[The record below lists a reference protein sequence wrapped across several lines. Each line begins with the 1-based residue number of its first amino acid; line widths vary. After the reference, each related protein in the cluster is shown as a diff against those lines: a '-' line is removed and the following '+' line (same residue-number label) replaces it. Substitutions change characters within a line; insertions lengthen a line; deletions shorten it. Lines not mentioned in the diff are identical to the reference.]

1 MYDRN
6 HYDQNYLGEPSDE
19 DGGLELKTPEDAAD
33 RFGIHVALLVTC
45 VGLLIAAIWLASS
58 PSFQKCSAFEN
69 LKDRIA
75 CYEGLRSALL
85 QPPAK

>member
-1 MYDRN
+1 MDDRD
-6 HYDQNYLGEPSDE
+6 HLDELSDD
-19 DGGLELKTPEDAAD
+19 DGGPELKTPEDAAD
-33 RFGIHVALLVTC
+33 RFGARLALVVTC
-45 VGLLIAAIWLASS
+45 VGFLIAVVWLANS
-58 PSFQKCSAFEN
+58 PSFQKCSAFET